1 MLVLKKEVDE
11 MKTENKKPQDYA
23 YSERRTLPKL
33 SNDPV
38 SIE

>member
-1 MLVLKKEVDE
+1 VLKKRVDE
-11 MKTENKKPQDYA
+11 REPENKESKDYA

-33 SNDPV
+33 PNDPV